1 LKFGQR
7 AKNIKNSPFVNKQR
21 SIEELLEIIRKLT
34 DELAQLKKYLN
45 YLESEISMLKLKDG
59 PFDLVAFRNEA
70 LAALGISPSLVLG
83 ANSAFSPRKGE
94 GNMVDTL
101 INNAEQQ
108 LQDDRVK
115 EKIELQLQDLRD
127 EIASVSYSNVLSI
140 NGNNSYLSS

>member
-1 LKFGQR
+1 M
-7 AKNIKNSPFVNKQR
+7 NKQR

-34 DELAQLKKYLN
+34 DELAQLKKYLT
-45 YLESEISMLKLKDG
+45 YLENEISVLKSKDG
-59 PFDLVAFRNEA
+59 PFDIAAFRSQA

-94 GNMVDTL
+94 NNTVDSL
-101 INNAEQQ
+101 INTAELS

-127 EIASVSYSNVLSI
+127 EIASVSLVNRITIL
-140 NGNNSYLSS
+140 GNT